1 MTGVPPS
8 SSPINEAPQ
17 RSGVLQAALTV
28 AVGIVAFVT
37 GTFLYSLF
45 VGGPGALGPDQI
57 GAGILS
63 LLLSPAVL
71 TWALATLTVGVIARR
86 AKPRVITTW
95 ALALTPVATIV
106 GILFRWPETFSD
118 PGTVLAPMFWVMLL
132 WQTAGLFGAG
142 LIGCL
147 VGEATRRGKLS
158 PVSTVA
164 GGLLLVGAVVAFALP
179 TQWLGMNFALGGQTP
194 DPTPAEINRYLV
206 AAIVAAAFLVAA
218 LVVALLARVRT
229 LITMSAVVLG
239 LTVVGFLVFLVTWIG

>member
-1 MTGVPPS
+1 MADIQSDPTDAP
-8 SSPINEAPQ
+8 PQ
-17 RSGVLQAALTV
+17 RSGMLQSALTV
-28 AVGIVAFVT
+28 GVGVVAFVA
-37 GTFLYSLF
+37 GTFLYALF
-45 VGGPGALGPDQI
+45 VEGPGALWPDQI

-71 TWALATLTVGVIARR
+71 TWALATLAVGVIARR

-106 GILFRWPETFSD
+106 GILFRWPGTFSD

-132 WQTAGLFGAG
+132 WQTAGLLGAA

-158 PVSTVA
+158 PASTVA
-164 GGLLLVGAVVAFALP
+164 GGLLLVGAVAAFALP
-179 TQWLGMNFALGGQTP
+179 TQWLRVNFTLGGQSP
-194 DPTPAEINRYLV
+194 DPTPAEVTLFLV
-206 AAIVAAAFLVAA
+206 TAIVAAAFLVAA

-229 LITMSAVVLG
+229 LITMSAVMLG
-239 LTVVGFLVFLVTWIG
+239 LTVIGFLLFRLA